1 MKKLVLIFCLFLKG
15 AYLFSQS
22 YTVEIRNLQLRVKG
36 DEGVCQSWV
45 KMKAYFMDGSSREFL
60 YYDFGGGK
68 GIKTMPD
75 KTIQVSGIIRRIYV
89 QTYTNEKKDRWP
101 SSDVCGGTEIYPE
114 GDINNIDA
122 KYKLGHYNHYGRN
135 GGEFEAENEIDF
147 DYIIYPNISINNPTN
162 DLIGY
167 EDNFNISV
175 TSSSVG
181 FDSSIYNWEYQVV
194 ATGVPYKNNW
204 LDIPSS
210 ANTQGKPSFSIKP
223 SSFLNINDIGKKIYF
238 RVKIYEKRCLVS
250 LFPIRFEDCPI
261 VSDEISYKLTKSAP
275 HITSVNTTDIT
286 CYDEKD
292 GSVKINFDRGLKPN
306 ERLSITIEDL
316 DKNEGYVN
324 GVPTYKIV
332 SSSSN
337 VVLASDNS
345 YTFNKDIEKGLGKGR
360 FRVVLLGGGI
370 TAYNGD
376 FWNTYTE
383 SPTHQATFT
392 INKPSPVEF
401 TATHTNVWC
410 YGGSD
415 GTIIIKAKG
424 GKILE
429 KYKYLLRKQ
438 GDESPVLESDWVE
451 FENLSTFTGT
461 FPNVV
466 YEATEVIRGKPA
478 GNYTLQIK
486 DANNCIAKRIVRDGA
501 GTIIGLAEEIVETV
515 EIKQPEKPVKIVF
528 VDEKQPTAFGFSDGR
543 IRAQITGGTSLPNGK
558 YNFTWTHES
567 GRKWTTFTDF
577 VHTTDG
583 WYLTL
588 ENAIQGTY
596 SLTVTDANYTD
607 ADTKK
612 GCMIANA
619 SYTLNEPFKLNV
631 AIEETNV
638 ISCNRKNAYDDPFS
652 DGELTAI
659 ASGGV
664 PFSPLIQGKYAYKY
678 TWKKKDR
685 SGVYQII
692 PNETGDTL
700 RNQEAG
706 EYAVNIE
713 DANGIII
720 GNYRNNILTTPTDVT
735 YNLEEPELLKI
746 QYTKQNVF
754 CYQGTDGA
762 INTTITG
769 GTGTYTTQWN
779 TGATSENISN
789 LEAGIYT
796 VMVTDGRGCQ
806 VQETIEI
813 EQPKT
818 PIEVHYNF
826 FEPTFA
832 GATNG
837 WIQATITGGTPL
849 NDGAY
854 TYGWT
859 DASGND
865 LNAQVTAQ
873 INSNNYILTLNGIGE
888 GTYKLTIQ
896 DKNYPSAIDDI
907 NCSIVKSEYTIKDP
921 EALQVAM
928 KLVKPIS
935 CNNSNAY
942 GGPSS
947 DGILEA
953 VAGGGVMLQPN
964 ENNGL
969 PYYYTWKKETS
980 PGVWTILTSQ
990 TTNIATGLNG
1000 GNYAVNIKD
1009 ANGVVLGVYKD
1020 NVLVTPTDVT
1030 YHLEEPTLLEL
1041 SFEKQDV
1048 HCYEGSDGWA
1058 KTIIKGGIAPYIIE
1072 WENKSDDVLISNLT
1086 KGAYTVA
1093 VTDSRGCQATGTVL
1107 ISQPE
1112 KPISINFTAFATPT
1126 VGGVADGWV
1135 NAEIEGGTVF
1145 PNGSYTY
1152 YWQNETGEI
1161 LNAQTQ
1167 TDIVDGKFQIQ
1178 LNNISKGIYYLT
1190 IQDANYITATSKEG
1204 CTYIEKEFVLY
1215 DPIEAIIAIEKPI
1228 SCNQNNT
1235 FSNPY
1240 GDGSLRATITGGL
1253 PFSVGQDYK
1262 YTWKKKDGSGIYQ
1275 DIHQNSSIVTSL
1287 SAGAYALNVEDSR
1300 GVVIGVYDSLE
1311 LTSATDVLYTFREPE
1326 LIALSLSATEISCD
1340 AGNDGTATV
1349 AISGGVPPYDIQW
1362 SNGQSTPKATN
1373 LIAGNHLVFVTDA
1386 RGCEA
1391 AGNITIEQPGGLSIK
1406 VNTKNPTCYN
1416 SSDGAIS
1423 LDIIGGVPPYT
1434 YSWSSGEQ
1442 TTNLTGLHEGRYIFS
1457 LTDANGCKVFEEVKL
1472 ENPAPITIDLG
1483 ADKTLCK
1490 GQEYV
1495 LDASIDVPN
1504 VTYEW
1509 TSENGFVSDEAL
1521 ITVTEEGT
1529 YTVTVTSSLGC
1540 IGTDSV
1546 AIIYSDRE
1554 IAAEFLMSSQAYI
1567 NEDVV
1572 VFHTSNPAPESF
1584 EWVFSEGVTIIEEKE
1599 NTVVMRFAEKGTYK
1613 VGLLTNVGDCVQELY
1628 KNIVIEENTELPNL
1642 GDTKTPFIEA
1652 FNISPSPNTGNFKTK
1667 VSLAEPSAISL
1678 RFFNTQG
1685 EFIKQHKPIEVLE
1698 EYDIP
1703 FNMNLASGMYILVLE
1718 TAKQTQV
1725 KRMIVK

>member
-1 MKKLVLIFCLFLKG
+1 MKKAIFLLFFLII
-15 AYLFSQS
+15 SQLSAQKFEIDVSVKMSTRYADRWCNS
-22 YTVEIRNLQLRVKG
+22 YAKITVQYEDSSLGTEEIYYNDSRSIDETRNSIGLQGRVKKISATIYAKDARDEGWTTCCDCSSTRSINVTKDKFVYNDYERASIPTIEKANDGQVWGKLEVNYEIRPIVNFTQ
-36 DEGVCQSWV
+36 
-45 KMKAYFMDGSSREFL
+45 
-60 YYDFGGGK
+60 
-68 GIKTMPD
+68 
-75 KTIQVSGIIRRIYV
+75 
-89 QTYTNEKKDRWP
+89 
-101 SSDVCGGTEIYPE
+101 
-114 GDINNIDA
+114 
-122 KYKLGHYNHYGRN
+122 
-135 GGEFEAENEIDF
+135 
-147 DYIIYPNISINNPTN
+147 PTD
-162 DLIGY
+162 DLIGFDDY
-167 EDNFNISV
+167 VSV
-175 TSSSVG
+175 SVDSDSYG
-181 FDSSIYNWEYQVV
+181 FKVPIYNWEYQVV

-316 DKNEGYVN
+316 DKIEGYVN

-337 VVLASDNS
+337 IVLASDNS
-345 YTFNKDIEKGLGKGR
+345 YTFNKDIGKGLGKGR

-466 YEATEVIRGKPA
+466 YEATEVITGKPA

-486 DANNCIAKRIVRDGA
+486 DANNCIAKEIKKVGNVIELGR
-501 GTIIGLAEEIVETV
+501 EIVK
-515 EIKQPEKPVKIVF
+515 EIIITEPENPLEIVF

-638 ISCNRKNAYDDPFS
+638 ISCNGKNAYDDPFS

-700 RNQEAG
+700 RNQEVG

-720 GNYRNNILTTPTDVT
+720 GNYRNNTLTTPTDVT

-754 CYQGTDGA
+754 CYQGADGA

-942 GGPSS
+942 GDPSS
-947 DGILEA
+947 DGTLEA

-1546 AIIYSDRE
+1546 AIIYSDRQ

>member
-1 MKKLVLIFCLFLKG
+1 MKRIIIVIILMQSLNFVHGQVGEYEVTFDGWAEG
-15 AYLFSQS
+15 ATNHNCGY
-22 YTVEIRNLQLRVKG
+22 
-36 DEGVCQSWV
+36 
-45 KMKAYFMDGSSREFL
+45 A
-60 YYDFGGGK
+60 
-68 GIKTMPD
+68 
-75 KTIQVSGIIRRIYV
+75 YV
-89 QTYTNEKKDRWP
+89 QLEFAN
-101 SSDVCGGTEIYPE
+101 SSNNYKAFEFNFLEYSPRVYYRAGSAETTSRFSANQRLKSLRFWSERKVYDTCRGTRAYND
-114 GDINNIDA
+114 GRVYSNSSNNF
-122 KYKLGHYNHYGRN
+122 L
-135 GGEFEAENEIDF
+135 ECFDF
-147 DYIIYPNISINNPTN
+147 DFEFGQFIDSRYHTGLWNSK
-162 DLIGY
+162 
-167 EDNFNISV
+167 FN
-175 TSSSVG
+175 
-181 FDSSIYNWEYQVV
+181 
-194 ATGVPYKNNW
+194 
-204 LDIPSS
+204 
-210 ANTQGKPSFSIKP
+210 
-223 SSFLNINDIGKKIYF
+223 
-238 RVKIYEKRCLVS
+238 VKIYPILTINPPGEANS
-250 LFPIRFEDCPI
+250 FPVEDDIVLTSHTGFKTSEYNWKYSFDLDNWVDMYAFNGAASIKLNAQEIGDFDANLNHGRTIYFKQSACGYDSEIVDYKIRR
-261 VSDEISYKLTKSAP
+261 SAP
-275 HITSVNTTDIT
+275 HITSVNTTNTT
-286 CYDEKD
+286 CYDEED
-292 GSVKINFDRGLKPN
+292 GSVKINFDRGLELN

-316 DKNEGYVN
+316 DKIEGYVN
-324 GVPTYKIV
+324 GVPTYETV

-345 YTFNKDIEKGLGKGR
+345 YTFNKDIEKGLRKGR

-401 TATHTNVWC
+401 TATHTNTWC

-415 GTIIIKAKG
+415 GTIVIRAKG

-466 YEATEVIRGKPA
+466 YEATEVITGKPA
-478 GNYTLQIK
+478 GNYRLQIK
-486 DANNCIAKRIVRDGA
+486 DANNCIAKEIKKVGNVIELGR
-501 GTIIGLAEEIVETV
+501 EIVK
-515 EIKQPEKPVKIVF
+515 EIIITEPENPLEIVF

-720 GNYRNNILTTPTDVT
+720 GNYRNNTLTTPTDVT

-754 CYQGTDGA
+754 CYQGADGA

-921 EALQVAM
+921 EVLQVAM

-942 GGPSS
+942 GDPSS

-1161 LNAQTQ
+1161 LNTQTQ

-1204 CTYIEKEFVLY
+1204 CTYVEKEFVLY

-1457 LTDANGCKVFEEVKL
+1457 LTDANRCKVFEEVKL

-1546 AIIYSDRE
+1546 AIIYSDRQ

>member
-1 MKKLVLIFCLFLKG
+1 MKKAIFLLFFLII
-15 AYLFSQS
+15 SQLSAQKFEIDVSVKMSTRYADRWCNS
-22 YTVEIRNLQLRVKG
+22 YAKITVQYEDSSLGTEEIYYNDSRSIDETRNSIGLQGRVKKISATIYAKDARDEGWTTCCDCSSTRSINVTKDKFVYNDYERASIPTIEKANDGQVWGKLEVNYEIRPIVNFTQ
-36 DEGVCQSWV
+36 
-45 KMKAYFMDGSSREFL
+45 
-60 YYDFGGGK
+60 
-68 GIKTMPD
+68 
-75 KTIQVSGIIRRIYV
+75 
-89 QTYTNEKKDRWP
+89 
-101 SSDVCGGTEIYPE
+101 
-114 GDINNIDA
+114 
-122 KYKLGHYNHYGRN
+122 
-135 GGEFEAENEIDF
+135 
-147 DYIIYPNISINNPTN
+147 PTD
-162 DLIGY
+162 DLIGFDDY
-167 EDNFNISV
+167 VSV
-175 TSSSVG
+175 SVDSDSYG
-181 FDSSIYNWEYQVV
+181 FKVPIYNWEYQVV

-316 DKNEGYVN
+316 DKIEGYVN

-337 VVLASDNS
+337 IVLASDNS
-345 YTFNKDIEKGLGKGR
+345 YTFNKDIGKGLGKGR

-466 YEATEVIRGKPA
+466 YEATEVITGKPA

-486 DANNCIAKRIVRDGA
+486 DANNCIAKEIKKVGNVIELGR
-501 GTIIGLAEEIVETV
+501 EIVK
-515 EIKQPEKPVKIVF
+515 EIIITEPENPLEIVF

-942 GGPSS
+942 GDPSS

-1546 AIIYSDRE
+1546 AIIYSDRQ

>member
-1 MKKLVLIFCLFLKG
+1 MKRIIIVIILMQSLNFVHGQVGEYEVTFDGWAEG
-15 AYLFSQS
+15 ATNHNCGY
-22 YTVEIRNLQLRVKG
+22 
-36 DEGVCQSWV
+36 
-45 KMKAYFMDGSSREFL
+45 A
-60 YYDFGGGK
+60 
-68 GIKTMPD
+68 
-75 KTIQVSGIIRRIYV
+75 YV
-89 QTYTNEKKDRWP
+89 QLEFAN
-101 SSDVCGGTEIYPE
+101 SSNNYKAFEFNFLEYSPRVYYRAGSAETTSRFSANQRLKSLRFWSERKVYDTCRGTRAYND
-114 GDINNIDA
+114 GRVYSNSSNNF
-122 KYKLGHYNHYGRN
+122 L
-135 GGEFEAENEIDF
+135 ECFDF
-147 DYIIYPNISINNPTN
+147 DFEFGQFIDSRYHTGLWNSK
-162 DLIGY
+162 
-167 EDNFNISV
+167 FN
-175 TSSSVG
+175 
-181 FDSSIYNWEYQVV
+181 
-194 ATGVPYKNNW
+194 
-204 LDIPSS
+204 
-210 ANTQGKPSFSIKP
+210 
-223 SSFLNINDIGKKIYF
+223 
-238 RVKIYEKRCLVS
+238 VKIYPILTINPPGEANSFPVEDDIVLTSHTGFKTSEYNWKYSFDGYNWVDMYAFNGAASIKLNAQEIGDFDAS
-250 LFPIRFEDCPI
+250 LNHGRTIYFKQSACGYDSDIVKYKIRR
-261 VSDEISYKLTKSAP
+261 SAP
-275 HITSVNTTDIT
+275 HITSVNTTNTT

-292 GSVKINFDRGLKPN
+292 GSVKINFDRGLEPN

-316 DKNEGYVN
+316 DKIEGYVD

-360 FRVVLLGGGI
+360 FRVILAGGGTI
-370 TAYNGD
+370 AYNGD
-376 FWNTYTE
+376 KWNTYTE

-401 TATHTNVWC
+401 TATHTNAWC

-466 YEATEVIRGKPA
+466 YEATEVITGKPA

-486 DANNCIAKRIVRDGA
+486 DANNCIAKEIKKVGNVIELGR
-501 GTIIGLAEEIVETV
+501 EIVK
-515 EIKQPEKPVKIVF
+515 EIIITEPENPLEIVF

-612 GCMIANA
+612 GCMIVNA

-720 GNYRNNILTTPTDVT
+720 GNYRNNTLTTPTDVT

-754 CYQGTDGA
+754 CYQGADGA

-888 GTYKLTIQ
+888 GTYKLTVQ

-942 GGPSS
+942 GDPSS

-1030 YHLEEPTLLEL
+1030 YHLEEPTVLEL

-1161 LNAQTQ
+1161 LNTQTQ

-1204 CTYIEKEFVLY
+1204 CTYVEKEFVLY

-1546 AIIYSDRE
+1546 AIIYSDRQ

>member
-1 MKKLVLIFCLFLKG
+1 MKRIIIVIILMQSLNFVHGQVGEYEVTFDGWAEG
-15 AYLFSQS
+15 ATNHNCGY
-22 YTVEIRNLQLRVKG
+22 
-36 DEGVCQSWV
+36 
-45 KMKAYFMDGSSREFL
+45 A
-60 YYDFGGGK
+60 
-68 GIKTMPD
+68 
-75 KTIQVSGIIRRIYV
+75 YV
-89 QTYTNEKKDRWP
+89 QLEFAN
-101 SSDVCGGTEIYPE
+101 SSNNYKAFEFNFLEYSPRVYYQAGSAETTSRFSANQRLKSLRFWSERKVYDTCRGTRAYND
-114 GDINNIDA
+114 GRVYSNSSNNF
-122 KYKLGHYNHYGRN
+122 L
-135 GGEFEAENEIDF
+135 ECFDF
-147 DYIIYPNISINNPTN
+147 DFEFGQFIDSRYHTGLWNSK
-162 DLIGY
+162 
-167 EDNFNISV
+167 FN
-175 TSSSVG
+175 
-181 FDSSIYNWEYQVV
+181 
-194 ATGVPYKNNW
+194 
-204 LDIPSS
+204 
-210 ANTQGKPSFSIKP
+210 
-223 SSFLNINDIGKKIYF
+223 
-238 RVKIYEKRCLVS
+238 VKIYPILTINPPGEANSFPVEDDIVLTSHTGFKTSEYNWKYSFDGYNWVDMYAFNGAASIKLNAQEIGDFDAS
-250 LFPIRFEDCPI
+250 LNHGRTIYFKQSACGYDSDIVKYKIRR
-261 VSDEISYKLTKSAP
+261 SAP
-275 HITSVNTTDIT
+275 HITSVNTTNTT

-292 GSVKINFDRGLKPN
+292 GSVKINFDRGLEPN

-316 DKNEGYVN
+316 DKIEGYVD
-324 GVPTYKIV
+324 GVPTYEIV

-345 YTFNKDIEKGLGKGR
+345 YTFNKDIGKGLGKGR
-360 FRVVLLGGGI
+360 FRVILAGGGTI
-370 TAYNGD
+370 AYNGD
-376 FWNTYTE
+376 KWNTYTE

-466 YEATEVIRGKPA
+466 YEATEVITGKPA

-486 DANNCIAKRIVRDGA
+486 DANNCIAKEIKKVGNVIELGR
-501 GTIIGLAEEIVETV
+501 EIVK
-515 EIKQPEKPVKIVF
+515 EIIITEPENPLEIVF

-706 EYAVNIE
+706 EYAVNIK

-720 GNYRNNILTTPTDVT
+720 GNYRNNTLTTPTDVT

-754 CYQGTDGA
+754 CYQGADGA

-921 EALQVAM
+921 EVLQVAM

-942 GGPSS
+942 GDPSS

-1161 LNAQTQ
+1161 LNTQTQ

-1204 CTYIEKEFVLY
+1204 CTYVEKEFVLY

-1362 SNGQSTPKATN
+1362 SNGQSTLKATN

-1546 AIIYSDRE
+1546 AVIYSDRQ

>member
-1 MKKLVLIFCLFLKG
+1 MKRIIIVIILMQSLNFVHGQAGEYEVTFDGWAEGATNHNCGYAYVQLEFANSSNNYKAFEFNFSEDSPRVYYQAGSAETTSRFSTNQRLKSLFFRAERKIREKCRGSYRHNSGRIYSSFNNNYLECFDFDFEFLEFPAASKG
-15 AYLFSQS
+15 AGLWNS
-22 YTVEIRNLQLRVKG
+22 K
-36 DEGVCQSWV
+36 
-45 KMKAYFMDGSSREFL
+45 
-60 YYDFGGGK
+60 
-68 GIKTMPD
+68 
-75 KTIQVSGIIRRIYV
+75 
-89 QTYTNEKKDRWP
+89 
-101 SSDVCGGTEIYPE
+101 
-114 GDINNIDA
+114 
-122 KYKLGHYNHYGRN
+122 
-135 GGEFEAENEIDF
+135 
-147 DYIIYPNISINNPTN
+147 
-162 DLIGY
+162 
-167 EDNFNISV
+167 FN
-175 TSSSVG
+175 
-181 FDSSIYNWEYQVV
+181 
-194 ATGVPYKNNW
+194 
-204 LDIPSS
+204 
-210 ANTQGKPSFSIKP
+210 
-223 SSFLNINDIGKKIYF
+223 
-238 RVKIYEKRCLVS
+238 VKIYPILTINPPGEANSFPVEDDIVLTSHTGFKTSEYNWKYSFDGYNWVDMYAFNGAASIKLNAQEIGDFDAS
-250 LFPIRFEDCPI
+250 LNHGRTIYFKQSACGYDSDIVKYKIRR
-261 VSDEISYKLTKSAP
+261 SAP
-275 HITSVNTTDIT
+275 HITSVNTTNTT

-292 GSVKINFDRGLKPN
+292 GSVKINFDRGLEPN

-316 DKNEGYVN
+316 DKIEGYVD

-332 SSSSN
+332 SSSPN

-345 YTFNKDIEKGLGKGR
+345 YTFNKDIGKGLGKGR
-360 FRVVLLGGGI
+360 FRVILAGGGTI
-370 TAYNGD
+370 AYNGD
-376 FWNTYTE
+376 KWNTYTE

-466 YEATEVIRGKPA
+466 YEATEVITGKPA

-515 EIKQPEKPVKIVF
+515 EIKQPENPLEIVF

-558 YNFTWTHES
+558 YNFTWMHES

-619 SYTLNEPFKLNV
+619 SYILNEPFKLNV
-631 AIEETNV
+631 SIEETNV

-720 GNYRNNILTTPTDVT
+720 GNYRNNTLTTPTDVT

-754 CYQGTDGA
+754 CYQGADGA

-921 EALQVAM
+921 EVLQVAM

-942 GGPSS
+942 GDPSS

-990 TTNIATGLNG
+990 TTNIATGLND

-1362 SNGQSTPKATN
+1362 SNGQSTLKATN

-1529 YTVTVTSSLGC
+1529 YTVTITSSLGC

-1546 AIIYSDRE
+1546 AIIYSDRQ